1 MDPGTMRAFR
11 AELEKIALM
20 NEGEPGF
27 WSAAKAP
34 FEETAKLVRPGTA
47 PKAWKD
53 LWRGSANEHPLNR
66 GFLHEELHGTVDPK
80 TGVRE
85 GGAIA
90 GLKGKGTY
98 IDDIAH
104 GKGVRSGLRRGG
116 WLANM
121 AKYEGP
127 STWRKGVNAVTRHLP
142 GQRTLL
148 LGGTALGVHSDLQ
161 KKDPITGR
169 ERGAAERG
177 LAATGG
183 VAGSLGASAPGAVR
197 AMTRGGIKGMAG
209 GLLGSAVLGI
219 GGSMGGGY
227 LGRKIDEARGFKPSA
242 PPEQGT
248 G

>member
-1 MDPGTMRAFR
+1 MDVHTLRAFS
-11 AELEKIALM
+11 AELEKIAVM
-20 NEGEPGF
+20 SEDTPGF

-34 FEETAKLVRPGTA
+34 FTETAKLVRPSTA
-47 PKAWKD
+47 KGAWKE
-53 LWRGSANEHPLNR
+53 LWHGSSNEHPLNR
-66 GFLHEELHGTVDPK
+66 QFLHEELHGAVNPK

-90 GLKGKGTY
+90 GLKGRGNY
-98 IDDIAH
+98 VDDISHA
-104 GKGVRSGLRRGG
+104 KGLRADLRRGG

-127 STWRKGVNAVTRHLP
+127 STWRKGINAVTRHLP

-148 LGGTALGVHSDLQ
+148 LGGTALGLHSDLQ
-161 KKDPITGR
+161 KKDPVTGR
-169 ERGAAERG
+169 ERGAAERLIG
-177 LAATGG
+177 ATGG

-197 AMTRGGIKGMAG
+197 AMSRGGFKGMAG

-242 PPEQGT
+242 PPEQVPG
-248 G
+248 

>member
-1 MDPGTMRAFR
+1 MDIGTMRAFR

-20 NEGEPGF
+20 SEGEPGF

-34 FEETAKLVRPGTA
+34 FTETAKLVRPSTA
-47 PKAWKD
+47 KGAWKD
-53 LWRGSANEHPLNR
+53 LWHGSSNEHPLNKE
-66 GFLHEELHGTVDPK
+66 FLHEELHGTVDPK

-148 LGGTALGVHSDLQ
+148 LGGTAMGVHSDLQ
-161 KKDPITGR
+161 KIDPVTGR

-177 LAATGG
+177 LSATGG

-197 AMTRGGIKGMAG
+197 AMSRGGIKGMAG
-209 GLLGSAVLGI
+209 GLIGSAVLGI